1 MQKQNKL
8 WRVLFAVAII
18 AIAIQQLIFS
28 VFMPV
33 IIPWPAELAKS
44 PVAVWIGS
52 TILAAIAVLIIGD
65 SKARPAA
72 IYLGLLFLLLLLVFH
87 IPNQFITTPAFLGS
101 WNNALKLFALS
112 GCAFIVAAS
121 LPQTGTFTTGFERIL
136 PFGSCFLA
144 ITMIVFGIEH
154 FVYIGFVPKLV
165 PKGIPFPVFWSYFT
179 GVALIAAGLG
189 IILNIK
195 LRLAASLLGLM
206 IFIWFLLL
214 HIPRAL
220 ADPHSGNGNEIVSAF
235 EALAFSCAAFILAA
249 SNRKT
254 EVKVKAKPKK
264 G

>member
-8 WRVLFAVAII
+8 WRILFAVAII

-44 PVAVWIGS
+44 PVAVWVGS
-52 TILAAIAVLIIGD
+52 IILAAIAVLIIGD
-65 SKARPAA
+65 GKARPAA
-72 IYLGLLFLLLLLVFH
+72 IYLGLLFLLLVLFFH
-87 IPNQFITTPAFLGS
+87 IPNQFLTTPAFLGS

-112 GCAFIVAAS
+112 GCVFIVAAS
-121 LPQTGTFTTGFERIL
+121 LPQTGTFTTGFERIIPL
-136 PFGSCFLA
+136 GSYFLA
-144 ITMIVFGIEH
+144 IVMVIFGIEH

-220 ADPHSGNGNEIVSAF
+220 ADPRSLNGNEIVSAF
-235 EALAFSCAAFILAA
+235 EALAFSCAAFILAG
-249 SNRKT
+249 SNK
-254 EVKVKAKPKK
+254 KIDVKAKPKK